1 MHTAD
6 TRTNLVITLGCD
18 GLYSPKSAASV
29 ALGMRFARH
38 LGGQE
43 EVR

>member
-18 GLYSPKSAASV
+18 GLCSPKSAA
-29 ALGMRFARH
+29 LGNSKRFGKA
-38 LGGQE
+38 
-43 EVR
+43 